1 MPRWALALPAGRAR
15 LGNVSTSQTAAAQSR
30 ATPSSDLGEPAP
42 AFVTTHWSVV
52 LSARQKNSP
61 QSAAALETLCR
72 TYWYPLYAY
81 VRRQG
86 HSPPDAQDLT
96 QEFFARLLEKDYLKA
111 AAREKGRFRTFLIVA
126 LKRFLANE
134 WDRAHAQKRGGGQP
148 ILSLDT
154 ELAEQRYRIEP
165 VEGATAER
173 IFERRWAL
181 TLLDRTMA
189 HLREEF
195 TAAGKAAEFDRLK
208 TCLTAERGEIS
219 YAELGAASGLSE
231 GAARV
236 AVHRLRKRFREVFRE
251 EIAHTVSSAEEIE
264 EEVRYLMSVL
274 AG

>member
-1 MPRWALALPAGRAR
+1 M
-15 LGNVSTSQTAAAQSR
+15 STSENTKAHSL
-30 ATPSSDLGEPAP
+30 ATPSSEAGDGRP

-52 LSARQKNSP
+52 LSARQKDSP

-96 QEFFARLLEKDYLKA
+96 QEFFARLLQKDYLKA

-134 WDRAHAQKRGGGQP
+134 WDRGHAQKRGGGQP
-148 ILSLDT
+148 LLSLDT
-154 ELAEQRYRIEP
+154 ELAEERYRVEP
-165 VEGATAER
+165 AEGATADR

-181 TLLDRTMA
+181 TLLERTMTR
-189 HLREEF
+189 LREEF
-195 TAAGKAAEFDRLK
+195 TAAGKAEEFKRLK

-219 YAELGAASGLSE
+219 YAEIAGALGQSE
-231 GAARV
+231 ATVRV
-236 AVHRLRKRFREVFRE
+236 TVHRLRKRFRELFRE

-264 EEVRYLMSVL
+264 GEVRYLMGVL